1 MKIPFYYCDIP
12 NFGDALNPVIFD
24 RLAGIDIREA
34 PVDFA
39 RIMGIGSLGDNLLVD
54 AKDGAFNENPI
65 ALFSTGIG
73 FEEGR
78 FPHNPNIVLPERLRR
93 NVKCYALR
101 GKLTDARLSKMLG
114 RPTGAVLGDGGLLVR
129 YLVDADK
136 LEKKYDLGIVPH
148 YADSGNAIF
157 SAIARRVPNSRILDP
172 TRTVDGF
179 LKDLCACKAVIS
191 TAMHPLIACD
201 ALRIPNQWVRIS
213 EETTSRYKFHDY
225 YSVFGKHKEPLDL
238 TSHEFGQA
246 DLKNLIR
253 NYDISDEQVS
263 KVQRDLLTALRS
275 LRSDIE
281 KIKHKLILLRLA
293 KLVLRPTVWLIP
305 IRRVRKRFRQYL
317 KY

>member
-1 MKIPFYYCDIP
+1 
-12 NFGDALNPVIFD
+12 
-24 RLAGIDIREA
+24 
-34 PVDFA
+34 
-39 RIMGIGSLGDNLLVD
+39 
-54 AKDGAFNENPI
+54 
-65 ALFSTGIG
+65 
-73 FEEGR
+73 
-78 FPHNPNIVLPERLRR
+78 
-93 NVKCYALR
+93 
-101 GKLTDARLSKMLG
+101 
-114 RPTGAVLGDGGLLVR
+114 
-129 YLVDADK
+129 
-136 LEKKYDLGIVPH
+136 
-148 YADSGNAIF
+148 
-157 SAIARRVPNSRILDP
+157 
-172 TRTVDGF
+172 
-179 LKDLCACKAVIS
+179 
-191 TAMHPLIACD
+191 MHPLIACD

-263 KVQRDLLTALRS
+263 KVQRDLLTALQS